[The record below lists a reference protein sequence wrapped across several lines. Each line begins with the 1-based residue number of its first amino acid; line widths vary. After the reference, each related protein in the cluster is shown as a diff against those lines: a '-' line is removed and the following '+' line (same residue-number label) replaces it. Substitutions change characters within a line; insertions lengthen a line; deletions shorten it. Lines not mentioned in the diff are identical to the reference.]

1 MTVSFFS
8 HPSPIV
14 PFTYALYLIA
24 VFLSGIGCGA
34 TGIGGVFLTPILIL
48 LHVEPKAAV
57 AAVVTSFAPT
67 VAITIFQQRKVIHV
81 KGSLLLSLG
90 ALPGATLGALL
101 LPHIPSSVISVIVS
115 IVALFAGFNTLREN
129 RNVFFTR
136 DGFCQEGKEVKEVK
150 EIKDTTKHS
159 DLNLEEFTATCS
171 SETKLEIMD
180 AIGIS
185 ADTTVAGVATSTIKS
200 QTAKTLQQIQQE
212 RQLLFSSLFVTK
224 KDQIILMACGTIGGF
239 LSILTASGGPFATLP
254 FLFLMFK
261 RLPAQD
267 AVFMTFAAG
276 IVICTACGIV
286 SMVQSDVDLGLSLV
300 TFIFLSLGMPVGTK
314 LVTKIS
320 KQWLKVIIAGLL
332 VVLGGYALINFFV
345 KNGEMGKVVNGTR
358 LL

>member
-1 MTVSFFS
+1 MTISFFS
-8 HPSPIV
+8 YPSPIV

-24 VFLSGIGCGA
+24 VFFSGIGCGA
-34 TGIGGVFLTPILIL
+34 VGIGGVFLTPILIL

-57 AAVVTSFAPT
+57 AAVLTSFAPT
-67 VAITIFQQRKVIHV
+67 VAITIFQQRKVLHV
-81 KGSLLLSLG
+81 KGALILSLG

-136 DGFCQEGKEVKEVK
+136 DSFCQEGKEVK

-212 RQLLFSSLFVTK
+212 RQLLFSTLFVTK

-314 LVTKIS
+314 LATKIS

-345 KNGEMGKVVNGTR
+345 KNGVVEKVVNGTR